1 MTFHKQLALVLFKF
15 LPFLRRK
22 DSKRKKR
29 KDNVTG
35 KWKCDLIPA
44 LIKMTKTKHENK
56 K

>member
-22 DSKRKKR
+22 DSKRKKG
-29 KDNVTG
+29 KNNVTG
-35 KWKCDLIPA
+35 KWKCDLISA